1 MRDIATDLANY
12 SYGFEIYFNSDDTAR
27 DRIASDFVYL
37 NDATDDE
44 YNAIIKASSNI
55 TDIDEFIDDYDILA
69 NKLKAIVKSKAKDLF
84 NAHEKANAPKKQD
97 SEPQILDA
105 AKKQAPAKEKTL
117 ADKLSDINKAN
128 KNISSELFSK
138 ITASFGIIDTA
149 SDETLNELQTSV
161 QALNTKLDTIPTKPV
176 GKTKV
181 NEILDALTGIER
193 GTYNEIPL
201 SEYVDNIIADITKSQ
216 EDAKAAKEAE
226 KEAKKT
232 QQEQEK
238 EAKQAQRA
246 QEKASKDAQKL
257 AKQAEDARVR
267 EEGIN
272 AAIQETIATI
282 EQEYPQTKELYIKW
296 VSDYINTVTTS
307 KVSVDTIKKTLA
319 KGLTC
324 FGALDTTIK
333 TNYEKKLK
341 DTNSFDNIVRQIID
355 SVSQQDTKTL
365 KAFKDSCVSALKSI
379 VASAK
384 KPDISKPDEVKDNNP
399 NPVEPPKPT
408 DDIDDI
414 ISRENDM
421 YAVSEDDD
429 NPFGEQFQVTPDA
442 EPIEFSPTTEQK
454 LRNIFNAIDMNA
466 SFTSESDEAK
476 QYVREMLADPTVDE
490 TTKNNII
497 NFNGRNTELLRSI
510 FDHVNHKDA
519 PTSIEPPANEPPA
532 HETTGN
538 SEATLENPDVASET
552 ELESPLYP
560 PDSRITEYAGIWDRA
575 IITEFGYPFINF
587 SNPIISGILKNDD
600 DAKAEFKMQLRNA
613 KLNTK
618 RLAGKLWDYLFSTP
632 IKLMSALYHSRYTSK
647 KLNYIRVSADEMFS
661 DNEFVHI
668 NPIKIDNKEA
678 DFYDTQM
685 LSRVFINQFYSY
697 ISVDDTKIYAKYNEM
712 SETEYEALRR
722 ANQRPEFY
730 VLVPKKSA
738 FRVSE
743 TNTAEGF
750 GGTLLSLL
758 TLRDKSVL
766 VRAKINKRDGGFVMP
781 KKLAD
786 NLFTKF
792 I

>member
-27 DRIASDFVYL
+27 DRIASDFAYL

-105 AKKQAPAKEKTL
+105 VKKQAPAKEKTL

-128 KNISSELFSK
+128 KNISPELFSK

-201 SEYVDNIIADITKSQ
+201 SEYVDTIIADIIKSQ

-226 KEAKKT
+226 KEAKKA

-238 EAKQAQRA
+238 EAKKAQRV

-282 EQEYPQTKELYIKW
+282 EQDYPQTKELYIKW

-442 EPIEFSPTTEQK
+442 EPIEFNPTTEQK
-454 LRNIFNAIDMNA
+454 LRNIFNTIDMTA

-497 NFNGRNTELLRSI
+497 NFNSRNTELLRSI

-532 HETTGN
+532 HKTTGN
-538 SEATLENPDVASET
+538 TEATLENPDVASET

-560 PDSRITEYAGIWDRA
+560 PDSRITEYTGIWDRA

-587 SNPIISGILKNDD
+587 SNPIISGILKNDA

>member
-1 MRDIATDLANY
+1 MRDIATDLASK
-12 SYGFEIYFNSDDTAR
+12 SYGFEAFFDADDTAK
-27 DRIASDFVYL
+27 DKIASDFAYL
-37 NDATDDE
+37 NDASDEE
-44 YNAIIKASSNI
+44 YNSIINASSNI
-55 TDIDEFIDDYDILA
+55 VVYDDEYDNMVKEL
-69 NKLKAIVKSKAKDLF
+69 NNIVKSKAKALF
-84 NAHEKANAPKKQD
+84 NAHEKAKKTSKKPVVEPNEPPKAEEPKNPAPT
-97 SEPQILDA
+97 
-105 AKKQAPAKEKTL
+105 KEMTL

-201 SEYVDNIIADITKSQ
+201 SEYVDTIIADITKSQ

-226 KEAKKT
+226 KEAKKA

-238 EAKQAQRA
+238 EAKKAQRE

-296 VSDYINTVTTS
+296 VSDYVNTVANS
-307 KVSVDTIKKTLA
+307 KFSVDTIKKTLA
-319 KGLTC
+319 NGLTC
-324 FGALDTTIK
+324 FSALDTTIK

-399 NPVEPPKPT
+399 NTVEPPKPT

-476 QYVREMLADPTVDE
+476 QYVREMLSDPNIDE

-497 NFNGRNTELLRSI
+497 NFNSRNTELLRSI

-519 PTSIEPPANEPPA
+519 PTSIEPPA

-560 PDSRITEYAGIWDRA
+560 PDCRITEYAGIWDRA

-587 SNPIISGILKNDD
+587 SNPIISGILKNDA